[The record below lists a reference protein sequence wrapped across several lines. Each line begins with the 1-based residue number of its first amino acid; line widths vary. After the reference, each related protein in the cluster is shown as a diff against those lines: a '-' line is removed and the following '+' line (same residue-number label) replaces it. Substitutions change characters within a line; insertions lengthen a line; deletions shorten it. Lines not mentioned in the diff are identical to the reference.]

1 MAETDRMR
9 GLGERLKERTRELG
23 LTDSEV
29 ARRLGLSQAR
39 YSHYANGVHE
49 PDLETLVRIAQV
61 LGMSADQVLGMA
73 PANVEGKD
81 GALRAR
87 LSIAASVL
95 TGPPLEG
102 AVAMVEALLA
112 AAPQAFRRSGEP

>member
-1 MAETDRMR
+1 MR

-49 PDLETLVRIAQV
+49 PDLETLVRIAQA
-61 LGMSADQVLGMA
+61 LGMSADQALGMA
-73 PANVEGKD
+73 PLAVEGKD

-87 LSIAASVL
+87 LAIAASEL

-102 AVAMVEALLA
+102 AVVMVEALAA
-112 AAPQAFRRSGEP
+112 AAPAAFKRTKPT

>member
-1 MAETDRMR
+1 MR

-39 YSHYANGVHE
+39 YSHYANDLHE
-49 PDLETLVRIAQV
+49 PDLETLVRITQV
-61 LGMSADQVLGMA
+61 LGMSADRALGLA
-73 PANVEGKD
+73 PSEEGGAD

-87 LSIAASVL
+87 LAIAASGL

-102 AVAMVEALLA
+102 AVAMVEAMAA
-112 AAPQAFRRSGEP
+112 AAPASERRPEAT